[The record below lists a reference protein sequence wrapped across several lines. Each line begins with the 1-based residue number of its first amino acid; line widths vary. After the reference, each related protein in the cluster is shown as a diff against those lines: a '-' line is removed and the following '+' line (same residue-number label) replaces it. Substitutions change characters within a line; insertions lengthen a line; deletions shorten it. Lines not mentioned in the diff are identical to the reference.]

1 MEDQEDFSTTNTFSP
16 KDSIIVHTYH
26 PEGEIWHY
34 ISKLSGYN
42 YVFNLLKDR
51 VKNDFF
57 GLDIDLLTKTK
68 KDYIEKIRRDL
79 RKQKEEE
86 KTDRPKVNKDNDKQL
101 EEEDNIDV
109 EIHEPLCRSEE
120 IDKNAREIIHTIK
133 QAIEIYRAS
142 QTVSLYAK
150 PILLYYSY
158 ARLARVLYLSTYK
171 KDESEGKTHGLEMR
185 DADIICLRSG
195 AFSRFHDSYSSKP
208 SIYLDNYAFKW
219 QDLLEQPTDRFRLFE
234 IMLRGN
240 SIIDLKVKGQS
251 SAYSA
256 HELTREIIF
265 TYAMSMLARYRVVLW
280 NDIIEGR
287 YVNKDILWK
296 INDYLRQTQSFFPNL
311 VFNKL
316 HELEYHFYPEP
327 RMGSYYEYHPS
338 VSSDHE

>member
-1 MEDQEDFSTTNTFSP
+1 
-16 KDSIIVHTYH
+16 
-26 PEGEIWHY
+26 
-34 ISKLSGYN
+34 
-42 YVFNLLKDR
+42 
-51 VKNDFF
+51 
-57 GLDIDLLTKTK
+57 
-68 KDYIEKIRRDL
+68 
-79 RKQKEEE
+79 
-86 KTDRPKVNKDNDKQL
+86 
-101 EEEDNIDV
+101 
-109 EIHEPLCRSEE
+109 
-120 IDKNAREIIHTIK
+120 
-133 QAIEIYRAS
+133 
-142 QTVSLYAK
+142 
-150 PILLYYSY
+150 
-158 ARLARVLYLSTYK
+158 
-171 KDESEGKTHGLEMR
+171 
-185 DADIICLRSG
+185 
-195 AFSRFHDSYSSKP
+195 
-208 SIYLDNYAFKW
+208 
-219 QDLLEQPTDRFRLFE
+219 
-234 IMLRGN
+234 MLRGN